1 MQLPYKCSDTCCS
14 GFMLRSHAS
23 LLQGAGRKAGVE
35 TQDASMALFGFWALF
50 GVVSFLLSP
59 SQYKEIS
66 AVRCR
71 YLDIA

>member
-1 MQLPYKCSDTCCS
+1 ME
-14 GFMLRSHAS
+14 M
-23 LLQGAGRKAGVE
+23 
-35 TQDASMALFGFWALF
+35 QDARMALFGFWVLF
-50 GVVSFLLSP
+50 RVVSPLLSP